1 MSGPTHTLAASPA
14 AFAELG
20 RKLRLAVIGGGP
32 ASFIGDMHRKAAKLD
47 DRFEI
52 VAGVVSSNPERSL
65 QAGRELGLPRPYT
78 TVADMIA
85 AERARPD
92 GIDAVAIMTPNDR
105 HYAECS
111 AALDAGLDVI
121 CDKPL
126 TNTLEEAQDLA
137 RRVRTGGHVFC
148 LTHAY
153 SAYPMIRQAR
163 AMVEAGAL
171 GTLRAVQVEYLQS
184 GMSLRV
190 EDGPLTP
197 KLRWKLDASQSGPSL
212 VLGDI
217 GTHAHHFA
225 CFVTGLKVERL
236 SADLGALV
244 PGRRVDDYA
253 AVLLGFE
260 RGVRGVLTVSQALA
274 GTENN
279 VRLRVYGET
288 GHLEWT
294 HDRPNHLRFAPLN
307 KPVQILARGDADLLP
322 QALRLVRIARGHP
335 EGLLEAFAN
344 LYRDTA
350 EAIAARLTGRA
361 ADPLAL
367 EFPTAEDGAAG
378 LAFITAAIE
387 SRANNGAWVNCG

>member
-1 MSGPTHTLAASPA
+1 MSGAG
-14 AFAELG
+14 AFAALG
-20 RKLRLAVIGGGP
+20 RKLRLGVIGGGP
-32 ASFIGDMHRKAAKLD
+32 SSFIGDMHRKAAKLD
-47 DRFEI
+47 DRFDI
-52 VAGVVSSNPERSL
+52 VAGVVSSDPERSL
-65 QAGRELGLPRPYT
+65 QSGRELGLPRPYAM
-78 TVADMIA
+78 VADMID
-85 AERARPD
+85 AERGRPD

-105 HYAECS
+105 HYTECVT
-111 AALDAGLDVI
+111 ALDAGLDVI

-126 TNTLEEAQDLA
+126 TNTLDEARDLA
-137 RRVRTGGHVFC
+137 RRVRAGKKVFC

-163 AMVEAGAL
+163 AMVAAGAI
-171 GTLRAVQVEYLQS
+171 GAVRAVQVEYLQA

-190 EDGPLTP
+190 EDGTLTP
-197 KLRWKLDASQSGPSL
+197 KLRWKLDTAQSGPSL

-217 GTHAHHFA
+217 GTHAHHLA
-225 CFVTGLKVERL
+225 RFVTGLEVERL

-253 AVLLGFE
+253 AMLLGFE
-260 RGVRGVLTVSQALA
+260 GGVRGTLTVSQALP

-279 VRLRVYGET
+279 ITLRVFGET
-288 GHLEWT
+288 GHIEWT
-294 HDRPNHLRFAPLN
+294 HDRTNHLRFAQLN
-307 KPVQILARGDADLLP
+307 KAVQILARGDPDLLP
-322 QALRLVRIARGHP
+322 PAQRLARIARGHP

-350 EAIAARLTGRA
+350 EAIAARLTGRV

-367 EFPTAEDGAAG
+367 DFPTADDGAAG
-378 LAFITAAIE
+378 LAFITAAVE